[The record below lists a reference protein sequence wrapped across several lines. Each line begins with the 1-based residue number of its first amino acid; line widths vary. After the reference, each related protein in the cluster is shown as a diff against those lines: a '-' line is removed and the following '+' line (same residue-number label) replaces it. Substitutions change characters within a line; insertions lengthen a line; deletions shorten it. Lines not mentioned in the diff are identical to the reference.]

1 MIVKYNF
8 TSYFSKIYKV
18 KGDKKNRVIQRN
30 CNSISQFFLSYSA
43 KSKLPSPHFNFTV
56 IYYLQYMRIREV
68 FKKGN
73 YSCIRVIQFIIYLKK
88 ERKKNRP
95 SQNKTKNSIIY
106 ISAWNHT

>member
-8 TSYFSKIYKV
+8 TSFFSKVYKV
-18 KGDKKNRVIQRN
+18 KRDKKNRVIQRN

-43 KSKLPSPHFNFTV
+43 KSKVPPHFNFTV

-73 YSCIRVIQFIIYLKK
+73 YSCIRVIQFIILKK
-88 ERKKNRP
+88 KEKEE
-95 SQNKTKNSIIY
+95 
-106 ISAWNHT
+106 

>member
-8 TSYFSKIYKV
+8 TSFFSKLT
-18 KGDKKNRVIQRN
+18 RVIQRN

-43 KSKLPSPHFNFTV
+43 KSKVPPPHFNFTV

-73 YSCIRVIQFIIYLKK
+73 YSCIRVIQFIILKK
-88 ERKKNRP
+88 REKEE
-95 SQNKTKNSIIY
+95 
-106 ISAWNHT
+106 